1 MRISRDHGLRIRYLI
16 HSVRPLTGTHAFSL
30 VFPGLIFPDSDTI
43 CPWTYLALLRL
54 RSALSQLPAS
64 TTEKAAFTIIYKPY
78 QLYPAAPQEG
88 EDKYTWYKKTRYR
101 DSDELMQKYTHVMGS
116 YGEKEGIHFKF
127 GGVVAN
133 TSHAH
138 RLIQH
143 FQQEKGPEVADK
155 IVRSLYRQYFEE
167 ERHPSSDETL
177 LRAATEAG
185 VDEEEAKA
193 FVTNKQLGL
202 REVEMAVREQAGNQV
217 DAVPFVVIE
226 GKRRD
231 LSLEGA
237 KEVGEYVAA
246 LEKVAK
252 ESS

>member
-1 MRISRDHGLRIRYLI
+1 
-16 HSVRPLTGTHAFSL
+16 
-30 VFPGLIFPDSDTI
+30 
-43 CPWTYLALLRL
+43 
-54 RSALSQLPAS
+54 
-64 TTEKAAFTIIYKPY
+64 
-78 QLYPAAPQEG
+78 
-88 EDKYTWYKKTRYR
+88 
-101 DSDELMQKYTHVMGS
+101 MGS

-143 FQQEKGPEVADK
+143 FQQEKGPEVADG

-193 FVTNKQLGL
+193 FVADKQLGL